1 MTPHCCRRV
10 MNATTANAA
19 ALGEAN
25 SSAPGYLVLMPFDS
39 TSSVEKANSIAKR
52 QITSLTSATPVQRY
66 ATASK
71 WNRRAALWDVSSQR
85 KSLNSARVRY
95 SVVMRSSEPD
105 ARMRS

>member
-1 MTPHCCRRV
+1 LD
-10 MNATTANAA
+10 A
-19 ALGEAN
+19 ALAFDFAVPGMGEIEAAESGDRN
-25 SSAPGYLVLMPFDS
+25 LAEITFCRPFDS
-39 TSSVEKANSIAKR
+39 TSSVEKADSIAIR
-52 QITSLTSATPVQRY
+52 RVTSLTSATPVQRY

-95 SVVMRSSEPD
+95 WVVMRSSEPD